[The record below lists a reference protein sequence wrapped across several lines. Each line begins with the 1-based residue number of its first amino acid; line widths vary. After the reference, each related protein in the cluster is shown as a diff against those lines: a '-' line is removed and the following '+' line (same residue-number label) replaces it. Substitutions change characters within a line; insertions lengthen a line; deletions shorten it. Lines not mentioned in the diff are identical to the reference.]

1 MTLIT
6 AHRILIGS
14 AIALFVFYGSL
25 ELQEYAATGG
35 GSALLQGCLS
45 LAAAVGFG
53 AYLRSVKQRQ
63 DDAPSHGS

>member
-25 ELQEYAATGG
+25 ELQEYAVSGA

-53 AYLRSVKQRQ
+53 AYLRSVKPRQ
-63 DDAPSHGS
+63 NDAASSGS